1 MMANRITGPLLNKQP
16 LKPQS
21 LNRRPLNKRSDPE
34 RILIVRLSAVGD
46 TILTL
51 PVLCALRDR
60 FPASKIAWVVG
71 KGASDLLRGHQ
82 DLDELFVL
90 SKDQTASPRAYWKFL
105 QSIRR
110 WEPDTAIDAQGLTK
124 SAWIA
129 RFSGAARRIGLC
141 CSEFEGRELSTW
153 LNNHL
158 VKPDHD
164 QVVLRGLELLKPLG
178 IEAPEVE
185 YRVPRDIQAIAS
197 VDARFRELAVPEHWG
212 MINVGAGWPSKIWPA
227 ERYAAVARHLGE
239 RWGLHSWIAW
249 GGQEEGKIAQ
259 AVVGASDSW
268 ARMMP
273 PTNLL
278 ELAEWI
284 RRARIFIGSDTGPMH
299 LSVALNTPTV
309 ALIGPMPVE
318 RVGPLGPLHRSVQRD
333 RLSEQERSNR
343 KSDHRPMLSIQVDDV
358 TEACDAL
365 ASQIAVADRL
375 ANCDDPHGAGPLRLR
390 AA

>member
-1 MMANRITGPLLNKQP
+1 MMANPITGPLLNKQP

-21 LNRRPLNKRSDPE
+21 LNKRPLKQRSDPE

-71 KGASDLLRGHQ
+71 KGASDLLRGHE

-110 WEPDTAIDAQGLTK
+110 WKPDTAIDAQGLTK

-129 RFSGAARRIGLC
+129 RYSGAARRIGLC
-141 CSEFEGRELSTW
+141 CSEFEGREFSTW

-158 VKPDHD
+158 VKPEHD

-178 IEAPEVE
+178 IETPEVS

-197 VDARFRELAVPEHWG
+197 VDAQFRELAVPEHWG

-239 RWGLHSWIAW
+239 RWGLQSWIAW

-278 ELAEWI
+278 ELAEWN
-284 RRARIFIGSDTGPMH
+284 S
-299 LSVALNTPTV
+299 
-309 ALIGPMPVE
+309 
-318 RVGPLGPLHRSVQRD
+318 
-333 RLSEQERSNR
+333 LSEQERSNR

-358 TEACDAL
+358 TEACDTL
-365 ASQIAVADRL
+365 ASQTALADRL
-375 ANCDDPHGAGPLRLR
+375 AYCDDPHGAGPLRLR